1 MPKVLKSH
9 TDMNDCSKMVDE
21 KISHLEQ
28 LISQVSSKIEY
39 LSSLNSNLETKIN
52 HLQNQISHPTPLQ
65 APSFVAANIIDE
77 LDDRKH
83 SIIFFNLP
91 EPTSQS
97 CDVDL
102 EYVTQLCKI
111 TF

>member
-1 MPKVLKSH
+1 
-9 TDMNDCSKMVDE
+9 MNDCSKMVDE

-52 HLQNQISHPTPLQ
+52 HLQNQISHPTPHSSGTLQ
-65 APSFVAANIIDE
+65 APSFIAANIIDE

-102 EYVTQLCKI
+102 EYVIQLCKL